1 MAVRLRLV
9 IIFHNMR
16 EFQNEE
22 LQVDYQTCVHNVNTI
37 QLLEGGGVG

>member
-9 IIFHNMR
+9 IIFHNMC

-37 QLLEGGGVG
+37 QLLEGVGVG

>member
-1 MAVRLRLV
+1 MAIWLRMV
-9 IIFHNMR
+9 IMFHNMR

-37 QLLEGGGVG
+37 QLLEGMGVG

>member
-37 QLLEGGGVG
+37 QLLEGVGVG